1 MSDEVDLSQFHQAFF
16 EEAKEHLVAMEE
28 LLLALDT
35 ESPDDEELNAIFR
48 AAHSIKGSAG
58 TFGFMKVQDVTHIL
72 ESILDRIRNK
82 KTEINSER
90 IDLFLETGDILKDLI
105 DAHENEE
112 DIDEESANNI
122 MGRLDVNLQAEIAKD
137 SGSSEAAAPSSN
149 FGLFDD
155 APSENVVEEKTSSDF
170 GFFGDDAPEEE
181 GSKPNDFG
189 LFDSADEPD
198 VVQEPEVISQP
209 VEQPPVEN
217 IEAPSQPAT
226 PVVAKSPSPKKKAV
240 AKKAKP
246 AANKTIRVGVEKID
260 QLVNLI
266 GEMVI
271 TQSVI
276 ALQSGLDETSSN
288 NSDSDI
294 DIAKLHESIH
304 TLQRNVKDLQE
315 TIMSIRMVPVNSV
328 FNRFPR
334 LVRDMATKLGKDI
347 DLVISG
353 ETTELDKGLIEKL
366 SDPLTHILRNSI
378 DHGIETRE
386 ERALTSKKKESTVS
400 ISASQ
405 VAGNVVI
412 EIEDDGRGLNRAK
425 ILEKAHEK
433 GLNVSDDMPDSEVW
447 LLIFAAGFSTADKVS
462 ELSGRGVGMDVVK
475 KNIASLGGRVELES
489 KGGKGTKTS
498 IYLPLTMAILNGMII
513 KIEDINYI
521 VPMLSIIETVKPNV
535 SDIKKVGGGTS
546 KVIEIR
552 GEHIPIIDLKSIF
565 RLNGSDHQKHKEDI
579 KDVNYYKD
587 KIFMLIEVDD
597 KKCVIVLDQLAG
609 QQQVVIKN
617 IEDNYRKVKG
627 ISGATIL
634 GDGNIALIIDV
645 NFFVNIT
652 NADLTK
658 LDEERE
664 FNKQIS
670 TTNALGAI

>member
-1 MSDEVDLSQFHQAFF
+1 MSEDIDLSQFHQAFF

-35 ESPDDEELNAIFR
+35 ENPDDEELNAIFR

-82 KTEINSER
+82 KTDIDSER
-90 IDLFLETGDILKDLI
+90 IDLFLEAGDILKDLI
-105 DAHENEE
+105 DSHENEE
-112 DIDEESANNI
+112 DIDEESANGI
-122 MGRLDVNLQAEIAKD
+122 MARLDENLQIEIAKD
-137 SGSSEAAAPSSN
+137 SGGKAESVAPASNFGFFTDDEDTAPTEEKSSSN
-149 FGLFDD
+149 FGFFADD
-155 APSENVVEEKTSSDF
+155 DIVEAEPAHPAPGT
-170 GFFGDDAPEEE
+170 
-181 GSKPNDFG
+181 FG
-189 LFDSADEPD
+189 LFEELDEPT
-198 VVQEPEVISQP
+198 P
-209 VEQPPVEN
+209 V
-217 IEAPSQPAT
+217 AT
-226 PVVAKSPSPKKKAV
+226 PTPVAEPTPVATPKKAKAV
-240 AKKAKP
+240 AKKKKPVAKE
-246 AANKTIRVGVEKID
+246 NKTIRVGVEKID
-260 QLVNLI
+260 QLVNSI

-276 ALQSGLDETSSN
+276 ALQSGLDESS
-288 NSDSDI
+288 SSSTVETKI

-347 DLVISG
+347 DLVIQG

-386 ERALTSKKKESTVS
+386 ERALTNKATMATVN

-412 EIEDDGRGLNRAK
+412 EIIDDGRGLNRAK
-425 ILEKAHEK
+425 ILEKAYEK
-433 GLNVSDDMPDSEVW
+433 GLSGISDDMPDSEVW

-475 KNIASLGGRVELES
+475 KNISSLGGRVELTSAE
-489 KGGKGTKTS
+489 GEGTKTS

-513 KIEDINYI
+513 KIEGINYI
-521 VPMLSIIETVKPNV
+521 VPMLSIIETIKPNIK
-535 SDIKKVGGGTS
+535 DIKKVGGGTS
-546 KVIEIR
+546 KVMEIR

-565 RLNGSDHQKHKEDI
+565 RLNDSDHVQHKKDI
-579 KDVNYYKD
+579 RDITYYND

-597 KKCVIVLDQLAG
+597 KKCIITLDQLAG

-634 GDGNIALIIDV
+634 GDGNIALIIDI
-645 NFFVNIT
+645 NYFVNMT
-652 NADLTK
+652 NEDLNI
-658 LDEERE
+658 LDAQRE
-664 FNKQIS
+664 FNAKIS
-670 TTNALGAI
+670 TTKSLGAI